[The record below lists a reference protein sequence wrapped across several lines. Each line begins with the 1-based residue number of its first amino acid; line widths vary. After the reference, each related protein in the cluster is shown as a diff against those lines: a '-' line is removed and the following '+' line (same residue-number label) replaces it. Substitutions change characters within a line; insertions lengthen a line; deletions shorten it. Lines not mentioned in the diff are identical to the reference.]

1 MFKST
6 HRASGDWRGCTLAS
20 PSDPASQSCDP
31 SGTHL
36 AVMTRRALS
45 RSWSTASVTAGGA
58 DLCSISFSASHNC
71 FLQEL
76 WDFARPQFDMP
87 SSTHGSKHEFPF
99 EKSLCT
105 QYKRLFRQRVC
116 SIPFS
121 THELSWR
128 EPLKHAQKRPCCG
141 THCTHE
147 SCSTCC
153 NRPLRCSLVI
163 QCRLE
168 EVHRFYYLCPSSFVL
183 ITPIQKGASR
193 SGGGA
198 LASNATVFHAKC
210 KSSALSE
217 PTHEGQVVHS
227 SE

>member
-147 SCSTCC
+147 SCS
-153 NRPLRCSLVI
+153 NLLQPSSSLQPCHPVPTRRSAQI
-163 QCRLE
+163 LLS
-168 EVHRFYYLCPSSFVL
+168 VPIVLCPSSRQSKREL
-183 ITPIQKGASR
+183 P
-193 SGGGA
+193 
-198 LASNATVFHAKC
+198 
-210 KSSALSE
+210 
-217 PTHEGQVVHS
+217 GQEVVR
-227 SE
+227 